1 MDYCNKQLHGQPPQ
15 GQLRAMLEGLKGAGA
30 RAEELRKQLKR
41 RIK

>member
-1 MDYCNKQLHGQPPQ
+1 
-15 GQLRAMLEGLKGAGA
+15 MLEGLKGAGA